1 MQLIPCKSIHLSIFA
16 FLQAMLR
23 CWPASN
29 SRCDSCPL
37 ERLHRHC
44 LHPIATKIELPNWS
58 LKQLSLGIPLADVF
72 ASNAFRCKKRNFES
86 LLLWYMMLIQYS
98 ISNLSVAVWSESR
111 VWKINYLAKQISA
124 VICWGNTSRVLL
136 GRMSF
141 NMSDPNIAKISW
153 DPNFSGAK
161 SG

>member
-111 VWKINYLAKQISA
+111 VWKANLAKQISA
-124 VICWGNTSRVLL
+124 VICWGNTSRCKDLL
-136 GRMSF
+136 RRQ
-141 NMSDPNIAKISW
+141 
-153 DPNFSGAK
+153 FSGAK